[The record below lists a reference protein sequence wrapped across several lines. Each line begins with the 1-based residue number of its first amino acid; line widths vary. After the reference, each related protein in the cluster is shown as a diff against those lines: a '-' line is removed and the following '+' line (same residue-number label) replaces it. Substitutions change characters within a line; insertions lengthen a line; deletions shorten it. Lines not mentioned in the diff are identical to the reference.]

1 MAFSQM
7 MVAISPVDMRYF
19 ATPKSSKHFNPTL
32 CFHWADE
39 RVQTV
44 DSAYI
49 IALVGTKVKNRNGVR
64 TIDDESLRIILEKI
78 QELRNLGEK
87 NQADIL
93 NNFLDDIAAE
103 KISAEGN
110 ADEAF
115 TIWRKNKC
123 KEKVKAFLSLGCLC

>member
-1 MAFSQM
+1 M
-7 MVAISPVDMRYF
+7 MVAVSPVEMRYF

-78 QELRNLGEK
+78 QKLRNLGEK
-87 NQADIL
+87 DQADIL
-93 NNFLDDIAAE
+93 HNFLMILPQKKYMLKE
-103 KISAEGN
+103 MLMKRLPFGVKIN
-110 ADEAF
+110 V
-115 TIWRKNKC
+115 RKRLKY
-123 KEKVKAFLSLGCLC
+123 LP